1 MEGIQLGLQRIKFPK
16 IIEFQTQTLCNGRC
30 TICPYEQVKKIIP
43 YFRMS
48 DEKVNLLIKEL
59 AEHKEDIE
67 RVVPYLNNEPFLDKR
82 CISILRRLKKNHFI
96 ELSTNA
102 SLLSKEVAE
111 TIVNEKLVDD
121 FRISFFGGTKE
132 SYSRLMRGLQFEKV
146 VENIQYFLAINR
158 RNINTQMTMI
168 LLPWLDMKKSIEE
181 VKNLFPN
188 ENIVTF
194 GYLDR
199 AGNNKI
205 FRNNLCMYEKDK
217 IKLCGCN
224 LERPFERMCIMSNG
238 NVILCSQDWKN
249 EIVQGNIFETSISEV
264 WNSNESINIKKMVK
278 GEVESSDNFLCKRC
292 KLAKIKVEDRMVLNF
307 AGDKYM
313 DEWDRKRYEYKD

>member
-121 FRISFFGGTKE
+121 FRISFLEGRKKAI
-132 SYSRLMRGLQFEKV
+132 RG
-146 VENIQYFLAINR
+146 
-158 RNINTQMTMI
+158 
-168 LLPWLDMKKSIEE
+168 
-181 VKNLFPN
+181 
-188 ENIVTF
+188 
-194 GYLDR
+194 
-199 AGNNKI
+199 
-205 FRNNLCMYEKDK
+205 
-217 IKLCGCN
+217 
-224 LERPFERMCIMSNG
+224 
-238 NVILCSQDWKN
+238 
-249 EIVQGNIFETSISEV
+249 
-264 WNSNESINIKKMVK
+264 
-278 GEVESSDNFLCKRC
+278 
-292 KLAKIKVEDRMVLNF
+292 
-307 AGDKYM
+307 
-313 DEWDRKRYEYKD
+313 